1 MTAMLTAPS
10 PRPRSPAQIEAA
22 RRNGARSRGPAT
34 PEGKRRSSAN
44 ALKHGLTALHHLVL
58 EDEDP
63 QELEGL
69 TARLLGEIGAEGE
82 LEARLVRRLA
92 VAFWK
97 GERAERMEVALLD
110 GAPDMKPPTRGGT
123 WEEADAAE
131 TFDVKRF
138 NAVRGHQA
146 AQGREISR
154 CLKELRLLRREPLTA
169 ENEPELQP
177 RNEPEASLRNE
188 PDEPALAPVPAANDD
203 GPRHGME
210 PLSGAEEVV
219 RNEPDASPATPAEP
233 ESLEA
238 LRQAIRAEVAAQTR
252 AEEPDPERAM
262 ALIRRLSLEALRL
275 GRTAPAAAA

>member
-1 MTAMLTAPS
+1 MPTAANPS
-10 PRPRSPAQIEAA
+10 PRPRTPAQIEAT
-22 RRNGARSRGPAT
+22 RRNGARSRGPVTA
-34 PEGKRRSSAN
+34 EGKRRSSAN

-58 EDEDP
+58 AGEDP
-63 QELEGL
+63 DGLEGL

-110 GAPDMKPPTRGGT
+110 GAPDVKPPARGGT

-131 TFDVKRF
+131 TFEVRRF
-138 NAVRGHQA
+138 NAIRGHQA

-154 CLKELRLLRREPLTA
+154 CLRELRLLRREPLLA
-169 ENEPELQP
+169 MEDEPEVAMQNEPGSP
-177 RNEPEASLRNE
+177 APEPVL
-188 PDEPALAPVPAANDD
+188 PANDD
-203 GPRHGME
+203 GPRHGMA
-210 PLSGAEEVV
+210 PISGAEEGM
-219 RNEPDASPATPAEP
+219 RSEPEPSPATPVKP

-238 LRQAIRAEVAAQTR
+238 LRRAIRAEVTAQTE

-262 ALIRRLSLEALRL
+262 ALIRHLSLETQRL
-275 GRTAPAAAA
+275 GRPSPEAAAA